1 MKRLSFV
8 PIPFCRRGHS
18 SASTVRTVDVLS
30 ASREYMVESPVA
42 GQRVKVEVN
51 SHNGSTTIQGVALHP
66 AAKDHITIK
75 LVNGY
80 NASYPLEEVQSIEIL
95 GTNPPLPVLKSP
107 AKVADSTLPRIR
119 ILHTGGTIASKVDYT
134 TGAVVARF
142 EPEELIATLPEL
154 TTIANIE
161 AVKLGNMFSD
171 DIRPQHW
178 NSIIQASKKA
188 FDDGCDGVVVTHGTD
203 TLHISSAALS
213 FAWGGKGETPPG
225 RIAFVGSQ
233 RSSDRGSSDASE
245 NLLSAVYW
253 AAHGPAPSGDA
264 GDGVVVVM
272 HASNNDGICAV
283 YPGIG
288 VRKLHSSRRDAFQTV
303 NCEALA
309 MITVENSTCAHV
321 LEKGYK
327 EHLETSSTRPICQR
341 PTNYETSVRIAQFIA
356 GPWLH
361 SEEIEAI
368 VQTGVQA
375 IIIQGT
381 GLGHLPID
389 DPGKDAPENTK
400 VWRALTRCVNREIPI
415 VVTNQCIH
423 GPVDMNVYSKGRKQ
437 MEMGILGHGSVAAPD
452 TVVVKVHWA
461 LSNSVKVKDAIAANL
476 CGEGNNLLQS

>member
-1 MKRLSFV
+1 M
-8 PIPFCRRGHS
+8 
-18 SASTVRTVDVLS
+18 VD
-30 ASREYMVESPVA
+30 APPA

-51 SHNGSTTIQGVALHP
+51 SHNGPTVIEGVALHP
-66 AAKDHITIK
+66 AASNHVTVK

-80 NASYPLEEVQSIEIL
+80 NASYPLEDVQSIELL
-95 GTNPPLPVLKSP
+95 GTTERTDAPNPLTVNTDES
-107 AKVADSTLPRIR
+107 LPRIR
-119 ILHTGGTIASKVDYT
+119 ILHTGGTIASKVDYA

-142 EPEELIATLPEL
+142 EPEELIASLPEL
-154 TTIANIE
+154 TSLANIE
-161 AVKLGNMFSD
+161 TVKLGNMFSD

-178 NSIIQASKKA
+178 NSIIQASKQA

-203 TLHISSAALS
+203 TLHLSSAALS
-213 FAWGGKGETPPG
+213 FAWCGKGETPPG

-253 AAHGPAPSGDA
+253 AANGPAPCGDA

-272 HASNNDGICAV
+272 HASNDDGICAV

-288 VRKLHSSRRDAFQTV
+288 VRKLHSSRRDAFKPV
-303 NCEALA
+303 NCETLA
-309 MITVENSTCAHV
+309 MITIDNGVCSHS
-321 LEKGYK
+321 LEERY
-327 EHLETSSTRPICQR
+327 EATLAEASSRPICQQ
-341 PTNYETSVRIAQFIA
+341 PTAYETSVRIAQFVA

-368 VQTGVQA
+368 VMTGVQA

-400 VWRALTRCVNREIPI
+400 VWRALTRCINREIPV

-437 MEMGILGHGSVAAPD
+437 KDMGILGHGSVAAPD

-461 LSNSVKVKDAIAANL
+461 LSNKMKIQEAVAANL
-476 CGEGNNLLQS
+476 CGEGNNLLRS

>member
-1 MKRLSFV
+1 M
-8 PIPFCRRGHS
+8 
-18 SASTVRTVDVLS
+18 VD
-30 ASREYMVESPVA
+30 APVA

-51 SHNGSTTIQGVALHP
+51 SHNGLTTIQGVALHP
-66 AAKDHITIK
+66 AAKNHITVK

-95 GTNPPLPVLKSP
+95 GSHTPSPDENASSTVL
-107 AKVADSTLPRIR
+107 DETLPRIR
-119 ILHTGGTIASKVDYT
+119 ILHTGGTIASKVDYS

-154 TTIANIE
+154 SHLANIE

-213 FAWGGKGETPPG
+213 FAWGGKGEKPPG

-253 AAHGPAPSGDA
+253 AAHGPAPSGNS

-272 HASNNDGICAV
+272 HASNNDGLCAV
-283 YPGIG
+283 YPGVG

-303 NCEALA
+303 NCEPLA
-309 MITVENSTCAHV
+309 MINVENGKCSHI
-321 LEKGYK
+321 LEAAYK
-327 EHLETSSTRPICQR
+327 EDLSKASNRPTCQR
-341 PTNYETSVRIAQFIA
+341 PTTYETGVRIAQFVA

-400 VWRALTRCVNREIPI
+400 VWRALTRCINREIPI
-415 VVTNQCIH
+415 IVTNQCIH

-437 MEMGILGHGSVAAPD
+437 MEMGILGHGSIAAPD

-461 LSNSVKVKDAIAANL
+461 LSNAMKVEDAVAGNL
-476 CGEGNNLLQS
+476 CGEGNNLLRT

>member
-1 MKRLSFV
+1 M
-8 PIPFCRRGHS
+8 
-18 SASTVRTVDVLS
+18 VD
-30 ASREYMVESPVA
+30 APVA

-66 AAKDHITIK
+66 AAKNHLTVK

-95 GTNPPLPVLKSP
+95 GSHTPRPEVNPSSTV
-107 AKVADSTLPRIR
+107 VDETLPRIR

-142 EPEELIATLPEL
+142 EPEELIASLPEL
-154 TTIANIE
+154 TTLANIE

-213 FAWGGKGETPPG
+213 FAWGGKGEKPPG
-225 RIAFVGSQ
+225 PIAFVGSQ

-253 AAHGPAPSGDA
+253 AANGPAPIGDS

-272 HASNNDGICAV
+272 HASNNDGVCAV
-283 YPGIG
+283 YPGVG

-303 NCEALA
+303 NCEPLA
-309 MITVENSTCAHV
+309 MITVDNGECSHI
-321 LEKGYK
+321 LEAAYK
-327 EHLETSSTRPICQR
+327 EDLTRASNRPVCQR
-341 PTNYETSVRIAQFIA
+341 PTTYETGVRIAQFVA

-375 IIIQGT
+375 IVIQGT

-400 VWRALTRCVNREIPI
+400 VWRALTRCINREIPI
-415 VVTNQCIH
+415 IVTNQCIH

-437 MEMGILGHGSVAAPD
+437 MEMGILGHGSIAAPD

-461 LSNSVKVKDAIAANL
+461 LSNAMKVENAVAANL
-476 CGEGNNLLQS
+476 CGEGNNLLRT

>member
-1 MKRLSFV
+1 M
-8 PIPFCRRGHS
+8 
-18 SASTVRTVDVLS
+18 VD
-30 ASREYMVESPVA
+30 APVA

-66 AAKDHITIK
+66 AANNHITVK

-80 NASYPLEEVQSIEIL
+80 NASYPMDEVQSIEIL
-95 GTNPPLPVLKSP
+95 GTQTARTDIRPSSTDV
-107 AKVADSTLPRIR
+107 DETLPRIR

-213 FAWGGKGETPPG
+213 FAWAGKGEKPPG

-253 AAHGPAPSGDA
+253 AAHGPAPRGDS

-272 HASNNDGICAV
+272 HASNNDGVCAV
-283 YPGIG
+283 YPGVG

-303 NCEALA
+303 NCEPLA
-309 MITVENSTCAHV
+309 MITVENGECSHI
-321 LEKGYK
+321 LEAAYEEDLGKG
-327 EHLETSSTRPICQR
+327 STRPTCQR
-341 PTNYETSVRIAQFIA
+341 PTSYETGVRIAQFVA

-400 VWRALTRCVNREIPI
+400 VWRALTRCINREIPI
-415 VVTNQCIH
+415 IVTNQCIH

-437 MEMGILGHGSVAAPD
+437 MAMGILGHGSIAAPD

-461 LSNSVKVKDAIAANL
+461 LSNTMKVEDAVAANL
-476 CGEGNNLLQS
+476 CGEGNNLLRT

>member
-1 MKRLSFV
+1 M
-8 PIPFCRRGHS
+8 
-18 SASTVRTVDVLS
+18 VD
-30 ASREYMVESPVA
+30 APVA

-66 AAKDHITIK
+66 AAKNHLTVK

-95 GTNPPLPVLKSP
+95 GSHTPRPEVNPSSTV
-107 AKVADSTLPRIR
+107 VDETLPRIR

-142 EPEELIATLPEL
+142 EPEELIASLPEL
-154 TTIANIE
+154 TTLANIE

-178 NSIIQASKKA
+178 NLIIQASKKA

-213 FAWGGKGETPPG
+213 FAWGGKGEKPPG
-225 RIAFVGSQ
+225 PIAFVGSQ

-253 AAHGPAPSGDA
+253 AAHGPAPNGDSGDS
-264 GDGVVVVM
+264 VVVVM
-272 HASNNDGICAV
+272 HASNNDGVCAV
-283 YPGIG
+283 YPGVG

-303 NCEALA
+303 NCEPLA
-309 MITVENSTCAHV
+309 MITVENGECSHT
-321 LEKGYK
+321 LEAAYK
-327 EHLETSSTRPICQR
+327 EDLTKASNRPVCQR
-341 PTNYETSVRIAQFIA
+341 PTTYETGVRIAQFVA

-375 IIIQGT
+375 IVIQGT

-400 VWRALTRCVNREIPI
+400 VWRALTRCINREIPI
-415 VVTNQCIH
+415 IVTNQCIH

-437 MEMGILGHGSVAAPD
+437 MEMGILGHGSIAAPD

-461 LSNSVKVKDAIAANL
+461 LSNAMKVENAVAANL
-476 CGEGNNLLQS
+476 CGEGNNLLRT

>member
-1 MKRLSFV
+1 M
-8 PIPFCRRGHS
+8 
-18 SASTVRTVDVLS
+18 VDVPS
-30 ASREYMVESPVA
+30 A
-42 GQRVKVEVN
+42 GQRVKLEVETR
-51 SHNGSTTIQGVALHP
+51 NGKTHIEGVVLHP
-66 AAKDHITIK
+66 AAKNHLTVK

-80 NASYPLEEVQSIEIL
+80 NASYPLEEVTSIEL
-95 GTNPPLPVLKSP
+95 LQTESASG
-107 AKVADSTLPRIR
+107 VADAAKQARETNDALPRIR

-142 EPEELIATLPEL
+142 EPEEMIASLPEL
-154 TTIANIE
+154 ALIANIE

-178 NSIIQASKKA
+178 NTMIQASKQA

-203 TLHISSAALS
+203 TLHISSAAMS
-213 FAWGGKGETPPG
+213 FAWGGKGEVAPG

-233 RSSDRGSSDASE
+233 RSSDRGSSDAAE
-245 NLLSAVYW
+245 NLLSAVHW
-253 AAHGPAPSGDA
+253 AANGPQPCGDA
-264 GDGVVVVM
+264 GDGVVLVM
-272 HASNNDGICAV
+272 HSTNNDGECAV
-283 YPGIG
+283 YPGTG
-288 VRKLHSSRRDAFQTV
+288 VRKMHSSRRDAFQPV

-309 MITVENSTCAHV
+309 HVTLDNGKLSHSLTDFYETLRKNSTP
-321 LEKGYK
+321 
-327 EHLETSSTRPICQR
+327 RPVCER
-341 PTNYETSVRIAQFIA
+341 PTTYEKSTRIAQFIS

-375 IIIQGT
+375 IVIQGT

-400 VWRALTRCVNREIPI
+400 VWRALTRCINREIPI
-415 VVTNQCIH
+415 IVTNQCIH

-437 MEMGILGHGSVAAPD
+437 MEMGIMGHGSVAAPD

-461 LSNSVKVKDAIAANL
+461 LSNNVKLENALGSNL
-476 CGEGNNLLQS
+476 CGEGNNLLMS

>member
-1 MKRLSFV
+1 M
-8 PIPFCRRGHS
+8 
-18 SASTVRTVDVLS
+18 VD
-30 ASREYMVESPVA
+30 APTA

-51 SHNGSTTIQGVALHP
+51 SHNGRTTIEGVALHP
-66 AAKDHITIK
+66 AAKKHVSVK

-80 NASYPLEEVQSIEIL
+80 NASYPLEDVLSIEIL
-95 GTNPPLPVLKSP
+95 GTTKSP
-107 AKVADSTLPRIR
+107 EISTSSAPAIDKSLPRVR
-119 ILHTGGTIASKVDYT
+119 ILHTGGTIASKVDYA

-142 EPEELIATLPEL
+142 EPEELIAALPEL
-154 TTIANIE
+154 SELANIE

-178 NSIIQASKKA
+178 NAIIQASKQA
-188 FDDGCDGVVVTHGTD
+188 FDDGCAGVVVTHGTD
-203 TLHISSAALS
+203 TLHLSSAALS
-213 FAWGGKGETPPG
+213 FAWAGKGETPPG
-225 RIAFVGSQ
+225 PIVFVGSQ
-233 RSSDRGSSDASE
+233 RSSDRGSSDATE
-245 NLLSAVYW
+245 NLLSAVHW
-253 AAHGPAPSGDA
+253 AANAPAPCGDA

-272 HASNNDGICAV
+272 HASNNDGACAV

-288 VRKLHSSRRDAFQTV
+288 VRKLHSSRRDAFKPV

-309 MITVENSTCAHV
+309 LISIENGECNHA
-321 LEKGYK
+321 LEERYQATLD
-327 EHLETSSTRPICQR
+327 EHKSRPICKH
-341 PTNYETSVRIAQFIA
+341 PTKYETSVRIAQFVA

-368 VQTGVQA
+368 VLTGVQA

-400 VWRALTRCVNREIPI
+400 VWRALTRCINREIPV
-415 VVTNQCIH
+415 VVTNQCIN

-437 MEMGILGHGSVAAPD
+437 REMGILGHGSVAAPD

-461 LSNSVKVKDAIAANL
+461 LSNGMGIEEAMTGNL
-476 CGEGNNLLQS
+476 CGEGNNLLRS

>member
-1 MKRLSFV
+1 ML
-8 PIPFCRRGHS
+8 
-18 SASTVRTVDVLS
+18 RTVDVLS
-30 ASREYMVESPVA
+30 ACGEYMVDTPTA

-51 SHNGSTTIQGVALHP
+51 SHNGLTTIEGVVLHP
-66 AAKDHITIK
+66 AAKNHVSVK

-80 NASYPLEEVQSIEIL
+80 NANYPLEDVVSIEIL
-95 GTNPPLPVLKSP
+95 GTQNLPNAATPSAITP
-107 AKVADSTLPRIR
+107 DTSLPRVR
-119 ILHTGGTIASKVDYT
+119 ILHTGGTIASKVDYA

-142 EPEELIATLPEL
+142 EPEELIAALPEL
-154 TTIANIE
+154 SGLANIE

-178 NSIIQASKKA
+178 NAIIQASKQA
-188 FDDGCDGVVVTHGTD
+188 FEDGCDGVVVTHGTD
-203 TLHISSAALS
+203 TLHLSSAALS

-225 RIAFVGSQ
+225 PIVFVGSQ
-233 RSSDRGSSDASE
+233 RSSDRGSSDATE
-245 NLLSAVYW
+245 NLLSAVHW
-253 AAHGPAPSGDA
+253 AANAPAPCGDA

-272 HASNNDGICAV
+272 HASNNDGACAV

-288 VRKLHSSRRDAFQTV
+288 VRKLHSSRRDAFKPV

-309 MITVENSTCAHV
+309 VITIDNGTCSHA
-321 LEKGYK
+321 LDERYQATLNEK
-327 EHLETSSTRPICQR
+327 SSRPVCQR
-341 PTNYETSVRIAQFIA
+341 PTMYETSVRIAQFVA

-368 VQTGVQA
+368 VLTGVQA
-375 IIIQGT
+375 VIIQGT

-389 DPGKDAPENTK
+389 DPAKDAPENTK
-400 VWRALTRCVNREIPI
+400 LWRALTRCINREIPV

-437 MEMGILGHGSVAAPD
+437 MEMGILGHGSVAAPE

-461 LSNSVKVKDAIAANL
+461 LSNGMKIKDAIASNL
-476 CGEGNNLLQS
+476 CGEGNNLLRS

>member
-1 MKRLSFV
+1 
-8 PIPFCRRGHS
+8 
-18 SASTVRTVDVLS
+18 
-30 ASREYMVESPVA
+30 MVEIPDA
-42 GQRVKVEVN
+42 GKRVSLDVKT
-51 SHNGSTTIQGVALHP
+51 HNGTTRIEGILLHP
-66 AAKDHITIK
+66 SAKNHVTVK

-80 NASYPLEEVQSIEIL
+80 NTSYPVNDVISIEIIGHL
-95 GTNPPLPVLKSP
+95 EQNNLPPAEQIPSND
-107 AKVADSTLPRIR
+107 ALPRIR
-119 ILHTGGTIASKVDYT
+119 ILHTGGTIASKVDYS

-142 EPEELIATLPEL
+142 EPEEMIASLPEL
-154 TTIANIE
+154 AGIANIE

-178 NSIIQASKKA
+178 NLMIKASQQA
-188 FDDGCDGVVVTHGTD
+188 FEDGCDGVVVTHGTD
-203 TLHISSAALS
+203 TLHISSAAMS
-213 FAWGGKGETPPG
+213 FAWGGKGGMPPG

-233 RSSDRGSSDASE
+233 RSSDRGSSDAAE

-253 AAHGPAPSGDA
+253 AAHGPDVCGDA

-272 HASNNDGICAV
+272 HSSSNDGECAV
-283 YPGIG
+283 YPGTG
-288 VRKLHSSRRDAFQTV
+288 VRKMHSSRRDAFQPV
-303 NCEALA
+303 NCEAIA
-309 MITVENSTCAHV
+309 KITVESGKFNHRLTEYYQSICSTA
-321 LEKGYK
+321 EKR
-327 EHLETSSTRPICQR
+327 TVAQQPTR
-341 PTNYETSVRIAQFIA
+341 YETGTRIAQFVA

-375 IIIQGT
+375 IVIQGT

-415 VVTNQCIH
+415 VVTNQCIN

-437 MEMGILGHGSVAAPD
+437 IEMGILGHGSVAAPE

-461 LSNSVKVKDAIAANL
+461 LSNNVRISDAISRNL
-476 CGEGNNLLQS
+476 CGEGNNLLRT

>member
-1 MKRLSFV
+1 
-8 PIPFCRRGHS
+8 
-18 SASTVRTVDVLS
+18 
-30 ASREYMVESPVA
+30 MVEIPDV
-42 GQRVKVEVN
+42 GQKVSLEVKT
-51 SHNGSTTIQGVALHP
+51 HNGTTIIEGILLHP
-66 AAKDHITIK
+66 SAKNHVTVK

-80 NASYPLEEVQSIEIL
+80 NTSYPVDDVISIEIT
-95 GTNPPLPVLKSP
+95 G
-107 AKVADSTLPRIR
+107 TLPTENGASSQPVQLNEALPRVR
-119 ILHTGGTIASKVDYT
+119 ILHTGGTIASKVDYS

-142 EPEELIATLPEL
+142 EPEEMIASLPEL
-154 TTIANIE
+154 ADIANIE

-178 NSIIQASKKA
+178 NSMIQASHQA
-188 FDDGCDGVVVTHGTD
+188 FEDGCDGVVVTHGTD
-203 TLHISSAALS
+203 TLHISSAAMS
-213 FAWGGKGETPPG
+213 FAWGGKGGIPPG

-233 RSSDRGSSDASE
+233 RSSDRGSSDAAE

-253 AAHGPAPSGDA
+253 AANGPDVSGDA

-272 HASNNDGICAV
+272 HSSSNDGECGV
-283 YPGIG
+283 YPGTG
-288 VRKLHSSRRDAFQTV
+288 VRKMHSSRRDAFQPV

-309 MITVENSTCAHV
+309 TVTIENGKISHQLTDYYRSLQPNA
-321 LEKGYK
+321 ENR
-327 EHLETSSTRPICQR
+327 TIAQR
-341 PTNYETSVRIAQFIA
+341 PTFYETGTRIAQFVA

-375 IIIQGT
+375 IVIQGT

-415 VVTNQCIH
+415 VVINQCIH

-437 MEMGILGHGSVAAPD
+437 IDMGILGHGSVAAPE
-452 TVVVKVHWA
+452 TVIVKIHWA
-461 LSNSVKVKDAIAANL
+461 LSNNVRLTDAIGQNL
-476 CGEGNNLLQS
+476 CGEGNNLLRT

>member
-1 MKRLSFV
+1 VL
-8 PIPFCRRGHS
+8 
-18 SASTVRTVDVLS
+18 RTVDVLS
-30 ASREYMVESPVA
+30 ACGEYMVDAPPA

-51 SHNGSTTIQGVALHP
+51 SHNGPTVIEGVALHP
-66 AAKDHITIK
+66 AASNHVTVK

-80 NASYPLEEVQSIEIL
+80 NASYPLEDVQSIELL
-95 GTNPPLPVLKSP
+95 GTTERTDAPNPLTVNTDES
-107 AKVADSTLPRIR
+107 LPRIR
-119 ILHTGGTIASKVDYT
+119 ILHTGGTIASKVDYA

-142 EPEELIATLPEL
+142 EPEELIASLPEL
-154 TTIANIE
+154 TSLANIE
-161 AVKLGNMFSD
+161 TVKLGNMFSD

-178 NSIIQASKKA
+178 NSIIQASKQA

-203 TLHISSAALS
+203 TLHLSSAALS
-213 FAWGGKGETPPG
+213 FAWCGKGETPPG

-253 AAHGPAPSGDA
+253 AANGPAPCGDA

-272 HASNNDGICAV
+272 HASNDDGICAV

-288 VRKLHSSRRDAFQTV
+288 VRKLHSSRRDAFKPV
-303 NCEALA
+303 NCETLA
-309 MITVENSTCAHV
+309 MITIDNGVCSHS
-321 LEKGYK
+321 LEERY
-327 EHLETSSTRPICQR
+327 EATLAEASSRPICQQ
-341 PTNYETSVRIAQFIA
+341 PTAYETSVRIAQFVA

-368 VQTGVQA
+368 VMTGVQA

-400 VWRALTRCVNREIPI
+400 VWRALTRCINREIPV

-437 MEMGILGHGSVAAPD
+437 KDMGILGHGSVAAPD

-461 LSNSVKVKDAIAANL
+461 LSNKMKIQEAVAANL
-476 CGEGNNLLQS
+476 CGEGNNLLRS

>member
-1 MKRLSFV
+1 M
-8 PIPFCRRGHS
+8 
-18 SASTVRTVDVLS
+18 VD
-30 ASREYMVESPVA
+30 APTA

-51 SHNGSTTIQGVALHP
+51 SHNGRTTIEGVALHP
-66 AAKDHITIK
+66 AAKKHVSVK

-80 NASYPLEEVQSIEIL
+80 NASYPLEDVLSIEIL
-95 GTNPPLPVLKSP
+95 GTTQSP
-107 AKVADSTLPRIR
+107 EIPTSSAPAIDESLPRVR
-119 ILHTGGTIASKVDYT
+119 ILHTGGTIASKVDYA

-142 EPEELIATLPEL
+142 EPEELIAALPEL
-154 TTIANIE
+154 SELANIE

-178 NSIIQASKKA
+178 NAIIQASKQA
-188 FDDGCDGVVVTHGTD
+188 FDDGCAGVVVTHGTD
-203 TLHISSAALS
+203 TLHLSSAALS
-213 FAWGGKGETPPG
+213 FAWAGKGETPPG
-225 RIAFVGSQ
+225 PIVFVGSQ
-233 RSSDRGSSDASE
+233 RSSDRGSSDATE
-245 NLLSAVYW
+245 NLLSAVHW
-253 AAHGPAPSGDA
+253 AANAPAPCGDA

-272 HASNNDGICAV
+272 HASNNDGACAV

-288 VRKLHSSRRDAFQTV
+288 VRKLHSSRRDAFKPV

-309 MITVENSTCAHV
+309 LISIENGECNHA
-321 LEKGYK
+321 LEERYQATLD
-327 EHLETSSTRPICQR
+327 EHKSRPICKH
-341 PTNYETSVRIAQFIA
+341 PTKYETSVRIAQFVA

-368 VQTGVQA
+368 VLTGVQA

-400 VWRALTRCVNREIPI
+400 VWRALTRCINREIPV
-415 VVTNQCIH
+415 VVTNQCIN

-437 MEMGILGHGSVAAPD
+437 REMGILGHGSVAAPD

-461 LSNSVKVKDAIAANL
+461 LSNGMGIEEAMTGNL
-476 CGEGNNLLQS
+476 CGEGNNLLRS

>member
-1 MKRLSFV
+1 MFSHTDISRKSDPSLV
-8 PIPFCRRGHS
+8 
-18 SASTVRTVDVLS
+18 AKVRTVDVLP
-30 ASREYMVESPVA
+30 ACGEYMVDAPVA

-66 AAKDHITIK
+66 AAKNHLTVK

-95 GTNPPLPVLKSP
+95 GSHTPRPEVNPSSTV
-107 AKVADSTLPRIR
+107 VDETLPRIR

-142 EPEELIATLPEL
+142 EPEELIASLPEL
-154 TTIANIE
+154 TTLANIE

-178 NSIIQASKKA
+178 NLIIQASKKA

-213 FAWGGKGETPPG
+213 FAWGGKGEKPPG
-225 RIAFVGSQ
+225 PIAFVGSQ

-253 AAHGPAPSGDA
+253 AAHGPAPNGDSGDS
-264 GDGVVVVM
+264 VVVVM
-272 HASNNDGICAV
+272 HASNNDGVCAV
-283 YPGIG
+283 YPGVG

-303 NCEALA
+303 NCEPLA
-309 MITVENSTCAHV
+309 MITVDNGECSHI
-321 LEKGYK
+321 LEAAYK
-327 EHLETSSTRPICQR
+327 EDLTKASNRPVCQR
-341 PTNYETSVRIAQFIA
+341 PTTYETGVRIAQFVA

-375 IIIQGT
+375 IVIQGT

-400 VWRALTRCVNREIPI
+400 VWRALTRCINREIPI
-415 VVTNQCIH
+415 IVTNQCIH

-437 MEMGILGHGSVAAPD
+437 MEMGILGHGSIAAPD

-461 LSNSVKVKDAIAANL
+461 LSNAMKVENAVAANL
-476 CGEGNNLLQS
+476 CGEGNNLLRT

>member
-1 MKRLSFV
+1 
-8 PIPFCRRGHS
+8 
-18 SASTVRTVDVLS
+18 VLP
-30 ASREYMVESPVA
+30 ACGEYMVDAPAV

-51 SHNGSTTIQGVALHP
+51 SHNGATTVEGVALHP
-66 AAKDHITIK
+66 AAKNHLTVK

-80 NASYPLEEVQSIEIL
+80 NASYPLEDVQSVEIL
-95 GTNPPLPVLKSP
+95 GTSTPPTASAPV
-107 AKVADSTLPRIR
+107 AASTDGSLPRVR
-119 ILHTGGTIASKVDYT
+119 ILHTGGTIASKVDYA

-142 EPEELIATLPEL
+142 EPEELIASLPEL
-154 TTIANIE
+154 TSLANIE

-178 NSIIQASKKA
+178 NSIIQASKQA
-188 FDDGCDGVVVTHGTD
+188 FEDGCDGVVVTHGTD

-213 FAWGGKGETPPG
+213 FAWAGKGETPPG

-245 NLLSAVYW
+245 NLLSAVHW
-253 AAHGPAPSGDA
+253 AAHGPAPCGDA
-264 GDGVVVVM
+264 GDAVVVVM
-272 HASNNDGICAV
+272 HASNNDGVCAV
-283 YPGIG
+283 YPGVG
-288 VRKLHSSRRDAFQTV
+288 VRKLHSSRRDAFKPV

-309 MITVENSTCAHV
+309 MITIDNGACSHALEERYKTTLAEKNS
-321 LEKGYK
+321 
-327 EHLETSSTRPICQR
+327 RPICQQ
-341 PTNYETSVRIAQFIA
+341 PTMYETSVRIAQFVA

-368 VQTGVQA
+368 VLTGVQA

-381 GLGHLPID
+381 GLGHLPIE

-400 VWRALTRCVNREIPI
+400 LWRALTRCVNREIPI

-437 MEMGILGHGSVAAPD
+437 MEMGILGHGMVAAPD

-461 LSNSVKVKDAIAANL
+461 LSNRMKIQEAVAANL
-476 CGEGNNLLQS
+476 CGEGNNLLRS

>member
-1 MKRLSFV
+1 
-8 PIPFCRRGHS
+8 
-18 SASTVRTVDVLS
+18 
-30 ASREYMVESPVA
+30 MVESPVA

-51 SHNGSTTIQGVALHP
+51 SHNGLTVIQGVALHP
-66 AAKDHITIK
+66 AAKNHVTLK

-80 NASYPLEEVQSIEIL
+80 NASYPIEEIESIEIL
-95 GTNPPLPVLKSP
+95 GSNTPLSEQKPLPVD
-107 AKVADSTLPRIR
+107 VDETLPRIR
-119 ILHTGGTIASKVDYT
+119 ILHTGGTIASKVDYS

-142 EPEELIATLPEL
+142 EPEELIATIPEL
-154 TTIANIE
+154 TAIANIE

-178 NSIIQASKKA
+178 NSIIHASKRA

-213 FAWGGKGETPPG
+213 FAWCGKGETPPG

-245 NLLSAVYW
+245 NLISAVYW
-253 AAHGPAPSGDA
+253 AAHGPQPLGDS

-272 HASNNDGICAV
+272 HASNNDGVCAV
-283 YPGIG
+283 YPGTG

-303 NCEALA
+303 NCEPLA
-309 MITVENSTCAHV
+309 MIAVENGECSHI
-321 LEKGYK
+321 LEPGYEQNQEKGS
-327 EHLETSSTRPICQR
+327 ERPICQR
-341 PTNYETSVRIAQFIA
+341 PTSYETGVRIAQFVA
-356 GPWLH
+356 GPWFH

-375 IIIQGT
+375 IVIQGT

-400 VWRALTRCVNREIPI
+400 VWRALTRCINREIPI
-415 VVTNQCIH
+415 IVTNQCIH

-461 LSNSVKVKDAIAANL
+461 LSNMMKVQDAVAANL
-476 CGEGNNLLQS
+476 CGEGINLLRT

>member
-1 MKRLSFV
+1 M
-8 PIPFCRRGHS
+8 FCYTDISRKS
-18 SASTVRTVDVLS
+18 DPSLVAKVRTVDVLS
-30 ASREYMVESPVA
+30 TCGEYMVDAPVA

-66 AAKDHITIK
+66 AAKNHLTVK

-95 GTNPPLPVLKSP
+95 GSHTPRPEVNPSSTV
-107 AKVADSTLPRIR
+107 VDETLPRIR

-142 EPEELIATLPEL
+142 EPEELIASLPEL
-154 TTIANIE
+154 TTLANIE

-213 FAWGGKGETPPG
+213 FAWGGKGEKPPG
-225 RIAFVGSQ
+225 PIAFVGSQ

-253 AAHGPAPSGDA
+253 AAHGPAPIGDS

-272 HASNNDGICAV
+272 HASNNDGVCAV
-283 YPGIG
+283 YPGVG

-303 NCEALA
+303 NCEPLA
-309 MITVENSTCAHV
+309 MITVENGECSHI
-321 LEKGYK
+321 LEAAYK
-327 EHLETSSTRPICQR
+327 ENLTSASNRPVCQR
-341 PTNYETSVRIAQFIA
+341 PTTYETGVRIAQFVA

-375 IIIQGT
+375 IVIQGT

-400 VWRALTRCVNREIPI
+400 VWRALTRCINREIPI
-415 VVTNQCIH
+415 IVTNQCIH

-437 MEMGILGHGSVAAPD
+437 MEMGILGHGSIAAPD

-461 LSNSVKVKDAIAANL
+461 LSNAMKVENAVAANL
-476 CGEGNNLLQS
+476 CGEGNNLLRT

>member
-1 MKRLSFV
+1 ML
-8 PIPFCRRGHS
+8 
-18 SASTVRTVDVLS
+18 RTVDVLS
-30 ASREYMVESPVA
+30 TSREYMVDAPTA
-42 GQRVKVEVN
+42 GQRVKVELN
-51 SHNGSTTIQGVALHP
+51 SHNGPTLVEGVALHP
-66 AAKDHITIK
+66 AAKNHITIK

-80 NASYPLEEVQSIEIL
+80 NASYPVEEILSLEIL
-95 GTNPPLPVLKSP
+95 GSTPAVVESSP
-107 AKVADSTLPRIR
+107 AQTITDSSLPRVR
-119 ILHTGGTIASKVDYT
+119 ILHTGGTIASKVDYA

-154 TTIANIE
+154 TELANIE

-178 NSIIQASKKA
+178 NAIIQASKQA

-213 FAWGGKGETPPG
+213 FAWGGKGDAPPG

-245 NLLSAVYW
+245 NLLSAVHW
-253 AAHGPAPSGDA
+253 AAHGPAPHGDA

-288 VRKLHSSRRDAFQTV
+288 VRKLHSSRRDAFQPV
-303 NCEALA
+303 NCEPLA
-309 MITVENSTCAHV
+309 MITVENGKCSHA
-321 LEKGYK
+321 LEEGYQA
-327 EHLETSSTRPICQR
+327 LLDTNTSRQVCQS
-341 PTNYETSVRIAQFIA
+341 PTKYETSVRIAQFIA

-368 VQTGVQA
+368 VLTGVQA

-381 GLGHLPID
+381 GLGHLPIE
-389 DPGKDAPENTK
+389 DPEKDAPENTK
-400 VWRALTRCVNREIPI
+400 VWRALTRCINREIPV

-437 MEMGILGHGSVAAPD
+437 MQMGVLGHGSVAAPD
-452 TVVVKVHWA
+452 TVIVKVHWA
-461 LSNSVKVKDAIAANL
+461 LSNRMEVKDAVAANL
-476 CGEGNNLLQS
+476 CGEGNNLLRA

>member
-1 MKRLSFV
+1 M
-8 PIPFCRRGHS
+8 
-18 SASTVRTVDVLS
+18 VD
-30 ASREYMVESPVA
+30 APTA

-51 SHNGSTTIQGVALHP
+51 SHNGRTSIEGVALHP
-66 AAKDHITIK
+66 AAKNHVSVK

-80 NASYPLEEVQSIEIL
+80 NASYPLEDVLSIEIL
-95 GTNPPLPVLKSP
+95 GTTKSP
-107 AKVADSTLPRIR
+107 EISTSSAPAIDKSLPRVR
-119 ILHTGGTIASKVDYT
+119 ILHTGGTIASKVDYA

-142 EPEELIATLPEL
+142 EPEELIAALPEL
-154 TTIANIE
+154 SELANIE

-178 NSIIQASKKA
+178 NAIIQASKQA
-188 FDDGCDGVVVTHGTD
+188 FDDGCAGVVVTHGTD
-203 TLHISSAALS
+203 TLHLSSAALS
-213 FAWGGKGETPPG
+213 FAWAGKGETPPG
-225 RIAFVGSQ
+225 PIVFVGSQ
-233 RSSDRGSSDASE
+233 RSSDRGSSDATE
-245 NLLSAVYW
+245 NLLSAVHW
-253 AAHGPAPSGDA
+253 AANAPAPCGDA

-272 HASNNDGICAV
+272 HASNNDGACAV

-288 VRKLHSSRRDAFQTV
+288 VRKLHSSRRDAFKPV

-309 MITVENSTCAHV
+309 LISIENGECNHA
-321 LEKGYK
+321 LEERYQATLN
-327 EHLETSSTRPICQR
+327 EHKSRPICKH
-341 PTNYETSVRIAQFIA
+341 PTKYETSVRIAQFVA

-368 VQTGVQA
+368 VLTGVQA

-400 VWRALTRCVNREIPI
+400 VWRALTRCINREIPV
-415 VVTNQCIH
+415 VVTNQCIN

-437 MEMGILGHGSVAAPD
+437 REMGILGHGSVAAPD

-461 LSNSVKVKDAIAANL
+461 LSNGMKIEEAITGNL
-476 CGEGNNLLQS
+476 CGEGNNLLRS

>member
-1 MKRLSFV
+1 MFSHTDISRKSDPSLV
-8 PIPFCRRGHS
+8 
-18 SASTVRTVDVLS
+18 AKVRTVDVLS
-30 ASREYMVESPVA
+30 TCGEYMVDAPVA

-66 AAKDHITIK
+66 AAKNHLTVK

-95 GTNPPLPVLKSP
+95 GSHTPRPEVNPSSTV
-107 AKVADSTLPRIR
+107 VDETLPRIR

-142 EPEELIATLPEL
+142 EPEELIASLPEL
-154 TTIANIE
+154 TTLANIE

-178 NSIIQASKKA
+178 NLIIQASKKA

-213 FAWGGKGETPPG
+213 FAWGGKGEKPPG
-225 RIAFVGSQ
+225 PIAFVGSQ

-253 AAHGPAPSGDA
+253 AAHGPAPNGDSGDS
-264 GDGVVVVM
+264 VVVVM
-272 HASNNDGICAV
+272 HASNNDGVCAV
-283 YPGIG
+283 YPGVG

-303 NCEALA
+303 NCEPLA
-309 MITVENSTCAHV
+309 MITVDNGECSHI
-321 LEKGYK
+321 LEAAYK
-327 EHLETSSTRPICQR
+327 EDLTKASNRPVCQR
-341 PTNYETSVRIAQFIA
+341 PTTYETGVRIAQFVA

-375 IIIQGT
+375 IVIQGT

-400 VWRALTRCVNREIPI
+400 VWRALTRCINREIPI
-415 VVTNQCIH
+415 IVTNQCIH

-437 MEMGILGHGSVAAPD
+437 MEMGILGHGSIAAPD

-461 LSNSVKVKDAIAANL
+461 LSNAMKVENAVAANL
-476 CGEGNNLLQS
+476 CGEGNNLLRT

>member
-1 MKRLSFV
+1 ML
-8 PIPFCRRGHS
+8 
-18 SASTVRTVDVLS
+18 RTVDVLS
-30 ASREYMVESPVA
+30 ACGEYMVDAPPA

-51 SHNGSTTIQGVALHP
+51 SHNGPTVIEGVALHP
-66 AAKDHITIK
+66 AASNHVTVK

-80 NASYPLEEVQSIEIL
+80 NASYPLEDVQSIELL
-95 GTNPPLPVLKSP
+95 GTTERTDAPNPLTVNTDES
-107 AKVADSTLPRIR
+107 LPRIR
-119 ILHTGGTIASKVDYT
+119 ILHTGGTIASKVDYA

-142 EPEELIATLPEL
+142 EPEELIASLPEL
-154 TTIANIE
+154 TSLANIE
-161 AVKLGNMFSD
+161 TVKLGNMFSD

-178 NSIIQASKKA
+178 NSIIQASKQA

-203 TLHISSAALS
+203 TLHLSSAALS
-213 FAWGGKGETPPG
+213 FAWCGKGETPPG

-253 AAHGPAPSGDA
+253 AANGPAPCGDA

-272 HASNNDGICAV
+272 HASNDDGICAV

-288 VRKLHSSRRDAFQTV
+288 VRKLHSSRRDAFKPV
-303 NCEALA
+303 NCETLA
-309 MITVENSTCAHV
+309 MITIDNGVCSHS
-321 LEKGYK
+321 LEERY
-327 EHLETSSTRPICQR
+327 EATLAEASSRPICQQ
-341 PTNYETSVRIAQFIA
+341 PTAYETSVRIAQFVA

-368 VQTGVQA
+368 VMTGVQA

-400 VWRALTRCVNREIPI
+400 VWRALTRCINREIPV

-437 MEMGILGHGSVAAPD
+437 KDMGILGHGSVAAPD

-461 LSNSVKVKDAIAANL
+461 LSNKMKIQEAVAANL
-476 CGEGNNLLQS
+476 CGEGNNLLRS